1 MTRRLFHCLAVGAA
15 YFVPVV
21 LAGCDS
27 GAARIAGKI
36 TVDGQPVDGVGL
48 VFHPDFKGGTIAT
61 GRTDAAGYY
70 KAMLSHS
77 KQGVLVG
84 KHHITFQY
92 DDDEDNEN
100 VTDAEIIIPSQYAS
114 SDTTPCTIEIRP
126 GSNEF
131 NYDIKSDTPR

>member
-1 MTRRLFHCLAVGAA
+1 MIPA
-15 YFVPVV
+15 V

-27 GAARIAGKI
+27 DAGRVAGRV
-36 TVDGQPVDGVGL
+36 TFDGQSVEGVGL
-48 VFHPDFKGGTIAT
+48 VFHPDFEGGTIAT
-61 GRTDAAGYY
+61 GKTDADGYY

-100 VTDAEIIIPSQYAS
+100 ATDAGIIIPSQYTS
-114 SDTTPCTIEIRP
+114 SDSTPCTIEIRP
-126 GSNEF
+126 GSNTF
-131 NYDIKSDTPR
+131 NYDIKSDKPQ